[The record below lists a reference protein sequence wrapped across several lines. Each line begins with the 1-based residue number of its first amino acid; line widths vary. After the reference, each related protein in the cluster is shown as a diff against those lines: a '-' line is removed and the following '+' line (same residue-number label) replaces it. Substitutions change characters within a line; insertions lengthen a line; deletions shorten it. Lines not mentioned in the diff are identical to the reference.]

1 MKVLL
6 YYKHI
11 GQPKMY
17 IFTSQFYAMFIQ
29 LVKIKIFK
37 WKFLFPY
44 NIIASFFIRMQD
56 FDLMDCP
63 L

>member
-44 NIIASFFIRMQD
+44 NIIAAFFNTYAG
-56 FDLMDCP
+56 F
-63 L
+63 